1 MPNEPPDPGQARTVD
16 GLVERLRQLKVFAGD
31 PSFETV
37 KERVNAAWTAA
48 GRPARELAGKT
59 TVVDCFRPG
68 RRRLNID
75 LVTAVVEALHPDPG
89 YVAQWRQAL
98 RVVAGAGQAASQVR
112 VQENLPSHED
122 DFTGRVTEQA
132 TLRAALNGA
141 GAGNPPAGGAGAVA
155 VIAGMAGIGK
165 TRLAVQVGRQLGRFD
180 RVLFVDL
187 RGFHPDQPPA
197 EPGAVLDGFLR
208 LLGVSGQQMPHDLA
222 ARSAAYRERLAGQRV
237 LVVLDNAASESQ
249 VLPLLP
255 GIPDTVAL
263 VTSRRTLTGLQ
274 TAAHV
279 ILGLFSPEEA
289 NRVLLQA
296 APEGP
301 VGSDPQAASRI
312 AERCGHLPLAV
323 GLLAGHIR
331 AKPGWTLTDHA
342 DRLDERHQLQRIDTG
357 VELAFDLSYRHLPP
371 AGQRLL
377 RLLAMHPGQQ
387 PDLYAAAALADSD
400 LAGAADL
407 VRVLRQNHLL
417 LTSAPGRYALH
428 DLVRSYAAG
437 RSTDEDPP
445 PARRAA
451 LTRLLDYYLAAVA
464 AALDVMLPGDKDAR
478 PKISPPSTPLPEFT
492 GPDAALAWLDTE
504 RPTLVAMAVHAA
516 DHGWPD
522 YAALFSRQLYR
533 YLLGSSNSD
542 AMTVH
547 GHARDA
553 ARRIGDRLAE
563 AHALRHYAVSF
574 SQLGLFERASEYLE
588 EALALFEAAGDIDG
602 QARVLG
608 NLGLME
614 DRLGRSSAIDRH
626 KQSLTLFQ
634 ELGDRGNEA
643 RSLLSIGLTEERLGS
658 LPAALERY
666 TRALEVFRAQGD
678 GHGIAAALR
687 DLGGIEVKLGNYEAA
702 DEHLAGA
709 LSGFRDLGMKD
720 AVAWTLDY
728 VGLLDTARGRYDAAV
743 AAFEQSLQM
752 HRELSDRHGQAWAL
766 NAFGEVM
773 LAAGKP
779 GEAVRLHTE
788 AHELAFEIKA
798 TDEQARADA
807 GLGRAHHALGDDAEA
822 RCRLERALDL
832 YTELGMPDAEGVRAA
847 LRELP

>member
-1 MPNEPPDPGQARTVD
+1 MPSEPPDPGQARTVD

-59 TVVDCFRPG
+59 TVVDCFRLG

-75 LVTAVVEALHPDPG
+75 LVTAVVEALHPEPG

-98 RVVAGAGQAASQVR
+98 RVVAGSGQAASQVR

-122 DFTGRVTEQA
+122 GFTGRENEQE
-132 TLRAALNGA
+132 TLRAALSDA
-141 GAGNPPAGGAGAVA
+141 AVPVA
-155 VIAGMAGIGK
+155 VIAGMAGVGK
-165 TRLAVQVGRQLGRFD
+165 TRLAVQVGRALGAFD

-208 LLGVSGQQMPHDLA
+208 LLGLPGQQIPHDLA
-222 ARSAAYRERLAGQRV
+222 ARSAAYRDRLAGQRI
-237 LVVLDNAASESQ
+237 LVVLDNAADEAQ

-255 GIPDTVAL
+255 GTADAVTL
-263 VTSRRTLTGLQ
+263 VTSRRTLTGLR

-279 ILGLFSPEEA
+279 ILGVFTPEEA
-289 NRVLLQA
+289 HRVLLRA
-296 APEGP
+296 APDGP
-301 VGSDPQAASRI
+301 VGADPGAATRI
-312 AERCGHLPLAV
+312 AERCGHLPLAL

-342 DRLDERHQLQRIDTG
+342 DRLDERHQLRRIDTG

-371 AGQRLL
+371 NAQLLL
-377 RLLAMHPGQQ
+377 RLLALHPGQQ
-387 PDLYAAAALADSD
+387 PDLHAAAALAGTD

-407 VRVLRQNHLL
+407 VRVLRHNHLL

-428 DLVRSYAAG
+428 DLVRAYAAG
-437 RSTDEDPP
+437 RATDEDPP

-451 LTRLLDYYLAAVA
+451 LTRLLDYYLATAAV
-464 AALDVMLPGDKDAR
+464 ALDVMLPGDKDAR
-478 PKISPPSTPLPEFT
+478 PKVPLPSTPVPEFA
-492 GPDAALAWLDTE
+492 GPEAALAWLDTE
-504 RPTLVAMAVHAA
+504 RPTLVAISAHAA

-522 YAALFSRQLYR
+522 YAALLSKQLYR
-533 YLLGSSNSD
+533 YLLGSSNAD

-553 ARRIGDRLAE
+553 ARRLGDREAE
-563 AHALRHYAVSF
+563 AAALRHLAVTH
-574 SQLGLFERASEYLE
+574 SQLGRFETAREYLE
-588 EALALFEAAGDIDG
+588 EALALFEDAGDVDG
-602 QARVLG
+602 QARTLG

-614 DRLGRSSAIDRH
+614 ERLGRPSAIDRH
-626 KQSLTLFQ
+626 KQALTLFQ

-643 RSLLSIGLTEERLGS
+643 RALLNIGLTEERLGL

-666 TRALEVFRAQGD
+666 ARALEMFEAEGD
-678 GHGIAAALR
+678 RHGIAAALR
-687 DLGGIEVKLGNYEAA
+687 DLGGVEVKLSAFDAA
-702 DEHLAGA
+702 EEHLTGA
-709 LSGFRDLGMKD
+709 LTVFRDLGMGD

-728 VGLLDTARGRYDAAV
+728 VGALDAARGRTGAAV
-743 AAFEQSLQM
+743 ETFERSLAM
-752 HRELSDRHGQAWAL
+752 HRDIGDRHGQAWAL
-766 NAFGEVM
+766 NSLGEVM
-773 LAAGKP
+773 LAAGRP
-779 GEAVRLHTE
+779 AEAVRLHTE
-788 AHELAFEIKA
+788 AHEFAVEIEA
-798 TDEQARADA
+798 RDEQARAEA
-807 GLGRAHHALGDDAEA
+807 GLGRTVSDAAEA
-822 RCRLERALDL
+822 RRRLERALDL

-847 LRELP
+847 LRELG